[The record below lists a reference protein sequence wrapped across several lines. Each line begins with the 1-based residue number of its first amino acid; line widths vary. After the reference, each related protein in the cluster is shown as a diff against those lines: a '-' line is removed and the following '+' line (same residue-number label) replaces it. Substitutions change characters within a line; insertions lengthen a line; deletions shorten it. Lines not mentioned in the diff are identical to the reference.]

1 MDKRLSRFV
10 VPGTQRGS
18 VLLIGFVLLLVI
30 TMLSITAMRTTAL
43 QERMSGNLR
52 DRGTAFQAAEIAL
65 RQGEQPLR
73 DNISFT
79 VVPATAG
86 YYEPTLG
93 GASPPSNL
101 GDDSA
106 WASNTMF
113 ATSVYGTEGNTPKFI
128 IEKLPAHV
136 PLVPGEPVKTDQFR
150 VSALGMGA
158 SASTKVVLQSYFV
171 RYK

>member
-1 MDKRLSRFV
+1 MDKRLIRFV

-18 VLLIGFVLLLVI
+18 VLLVGLVLLLII
-30 TMLSITAMRTTAL
+30 TILSLTAMRTTAL

-52 DRGTAFQAAEIAL
+52 DRGIAFQAAEIAL

-73 DNISFT
+73 DNVSYT
-79 VVPATAG
+79 VGTAG
-86 YYEPTLG
+86 YYEPSLG

-106 WASNTMF
+106 WASNTMS
-113 ATSVYGTEGNTPKFI
+113 ATSVYGTEKNPQFI